1 MKVTR
6 NHLTIGFLAI
16 VAVLAVFA
24 LAGVPLVPTDAL
36 AGLGMLPMAM
46 SGEIDMKE
54 IKTLLDKQGEALST
68 WQSKQDD
75 KLKALQD
82 NMLEL
87 AKKAGRPNLGGLSG
101 AAGGSAEVKGFL
113 SYVRSGDTAGVI
125 QSKAASSGSG
135 PDGGYLVPEELDGM
149 LTKYLRAASPMRQ
162 LARVVGVSSSTFT
175 IPFSTLGTG
184 ATWVGETASRPAT
197 ATPGFASI
205 DIPARTVYANP
216 AITQNLLD
224 DNAFDLENWLIQEL
238 TDAFGDAEGAAF
250 VTGDGVNSPRGLFT
264 YDVSATADATRPVGE
279 FQYVPTGA
287 SGDFASSNPGDALI
301 SLVHAVRP
309 QYRANAS
316 WLIGG
321 EALEAIR
328 KMKDGSGAF
337 YLWQPSQVAGE
348 PSTLLGYPVYED
360 ENVPAIAAGSLS
372 VAFGDFS
379 RAYVIT
385 DRSTSMLR
393 DPFTNKPYVNFY
405 TTKRVGGGRSGDRLR
420 HRAHRRPAGQHR
432 AQDAGHPG
440 ARGAARAR

>member
-6 NHLTIGFLAI
+6 NHLTISFLAI

-24 LAGVPLVPTDAL
+24 LAGNPLIPPEAL
-36 AGLGMLPMAM
+36 AGLGTLPLAM
-46 SGEIDMKE
+46 GQIDMDELKDLFE
-54 IKTLLDKQGEALST
+54 AQGAAMKDFRKHIDAKYE
-68 WQSKQDD
+68 
-75 KLKALQD
+75 
-82 NMLEL
+82 EL
-87 AKKAGRPNLGGLSG
+87 ASRVVEMQKASGRPSLGGFPHHSG
-101 AAGGSAEVKGFL
+101 QSAEVKGFL
-113 SYVRSGDTAGVI
+113 SYMRSGDTAGVI

-162 LARVVGVSSSTFT
+162 LARVVEVSSSTFT

-197 ATPGFASI
+197 AMPGFASI

-238 TDAFGDAEGAAF
+238 TDSFGDAEGAAF

-287 SGDFASSNPGDALI
+287 SGAFASSNPGDALI

-337 YLWQPSQVAGE
+337 YLWQPSQVAGQ

-405 TTKRVGGGRSGDRLR
+405 TTKRVGGGRSGDS
-420 HRAHRRPAGQHR
+420 RAVKFLKF
-432 AQDAGHPG
+432 
-440 ARGAARAR
+440 AAT